1 MITLKNLETRKD
13 REISGTSIMQDINIR
28 ASKIGRIRFKYS
40 NIAVM
45 LAARAAQ
52 RNKQGQLHALSVAM
66 WSLAKA
72 IHGHVL
78 TCQEGIKYVN

>member
-1 MITLKNLETRKD
+1 MITLKNLEARKD

-45 LAARAAQ
+45 LAAKAAQ
-52 RNKQGQLHALSVAM
+52 KNRQEQLHALSVAM
-66 WSLAKA
+66 WSLAKT

-78 TCQEGIKYVN
+78 TTKGSIRYVN